1 MADNETLYAVG
12 KLRWVKK
19 DPDDPLVIKNFEAH
33 RLMCQSIIFDG
44 QEGKQD
50 EALKK
55 EMAAINV
62 LERELRE
69 YLAGVRHVPAF
80 SMHDAYQGSG
90 PL

>member
-1 MADNETLYAVG
+1 MAENQTLYAVG

-19 DPDDPLVIKNFEAH
+19 GPSEALVIKNFEAH
-33 RLMCQSIIFDG
+33 RLMCQSIMFDS
-44 QEGKQD
+44 QEGKQE

-69 YLAGVRHVPAF
+69 YLSGVKHVPSF
-80 SMHDAYQGSG
+80 TMHDSYRSPGG
-90 PL
+90 L